1 MAALGLNLNYLLS
14 YIVNFFLLYILLK
27 KFVFPPLARMLDDRK
42 KRIAEGLAAA
52 DVARREAEEERK
64 KLMAQLEAERA
75 EAQKRVAA
83 ASAQAEKVKESI
95 LAEARAEAEAIKTRA
110 IEEAEAEKQR
120 ILAEAHKQIAEL
132 AMLATERI
140 VREGLDPQLQHKI
153 IEDFLSQ
160 VSLN

>member
-1 MAALGLNLNYLLS
+1 MAALGLNFNYLLS
-14 YIVNFFLLYILLK
+14 YIVNFFLLYFLLK
-27 KFVFPPLARMLDDRK
+27 KFVFPAISQMLDDRK
-42 KRIAEGLAAA
+42 KRIAEGLTAA
-52 DVARREAEEERK
+52 DAARREAEEERK

-75 EAQKRVAA
+75 EAQQRVAA
-83 ASAQAEKVKESI
+83 ASAQAEKVKEDI
-95 LAEARAEAEAIKTRA
+95 LAQARREAEAIKTSA

-132 AMLATERI
+132 AMLATERV
-140 VREGLDPQLQHKI
+140 VREGLDEKTQHKI

>member
-1 MAALGLNLNYLLS
+1 MAALGLNFNYLLS
-14 YIVNFFLLYILLK
+14 YIVNFFLLYFLLK
-27 KFVFPPLARMLDDRK
+27 KFVFPAVSKMLDDRK

-83 ASAQAEKVKESI
+83 ASAQAEKVREEI
-95 LAEARAEAEAIKTRA
+95 LAQARREAEEIKTRA

-132 AMLATERI
+132 AMLAAERV
-140 VREGLDPQLQHKI
+140 VREGLDEKVQHQI

>member
-1 MAALGLNLNYLLS
+1 M
-14 YIVNFFLLYILLK
+14 LK
-27 KFVFPPLARMLDDRK
+27 KFVFPPIVQMLDDRK

-64 KLMAQLEAERA
+64 ELMAQLEAERA

-83 ASAQAEKVKESI
+83 ASAQAEKVREEI
-95 LAEARAEAEAIKTRA
+95 LAQARREAEEIKTRA
-110 IEEAEAEKQR
+110 IEEAETEKQR

-132 AMLATERI
+132 ALLAAERV
-140 VREGLDPQLQHKI
+140 VREGLDESVQHKI
-153 IEDFLSQ
+153 IDDFLSQ

>member
-27 KFVFPPLARMLDDRK
+27 KFVFPPVARMLDERK
-42 KRIAEGLAAA
+42 KRIAEGLTAA
-52 DVARREAEEERK
+52 DAARREAEEERK
-64 KLMAQLEAERA
+64 KLMAQIEAERS
-75 EAQKRVAA
+75 EAQQRVAA
-83 ASAQAEKVKESI
+83 ASSQAEKVKEVI
-95 LAEARAEAEAIKTRA
+95 LADAHREAEAIKTNA
-110 IEEAEAEKQR
+110 VEEAEAEKQR

-132 AMLATERI
+132 AMLATERV
-140 VREGLDPQLQHKI
+140 VREGMDAKIQHQI

>member
-1 MAALGLNLNYLLS
+1 MAALGLNLNYLIS

-27 KFVFPPLARMLDDRK
+27 KFVFPAVSQMLEDRK

-52 DVARREAEEERK
+52 DVARQEAEEERK
-64 KLMAQLEAERA
+64 RLMAQLEAERA

-83 ASAQAEKVKESI
+83 ASAQAEKVREEI
-95 LAEARAEAEAIKTRA
+95 LAQARREAEEIRTRA

-132 AMLATERI
+132 ALLAAERV
-140 VREGLDPQLQHKI
+140 VREGLDESIQHKI

>member
-1 MAALGLNLNYLLS
+1 MAALGINGAFLLAQ
-14 YIVNFFLLYILLK
+14 IVNFFILLFLLK
-27 KFVFPPLARMLDDRK
+27 KFVFPPIVNMLDDRK
-42 KRIAEGLAAA
+42 KRIAEGLTAA

-64 KLMAQLEAERA
+64 RLMAQLEAERA
-75 EAQKRVAA
+75 EAQQRVAA
-83 ASAQAEKVKESI
+83 ASAQAEKVKEDI
-95 LAEARAEAEAIKTRA
+95 LAQARREAEAIKTSA

-132 AMLATERI
+132 AMLATERV
-140 VREGLDPQLQHKI
+140 VREGLDEQTQHKI